1 MKQEASQIPNSHAG
15 SVVEVFAVFLQLGL
29 TSFGGPIAQSGPNP
43 EELWEDVRK
52 IQCPTLIVRGGES
65 DILSPQAA
73 ERLQAAIPNSQLS
86 VVAGAG
92 HSVMGDNPDGFAKA
106 VQEFLKILD

>member
-1 MKQEASQIPNSHAG
+1 MCHQLFYPTAREKNNSQKRR
-15 SVVEVFAVFLQLGL
+15 
-29 TSFGGPIAQSGPNP
+29 
-43 EELWEDVRK
+43 EDVRK

-73 ERLQAAIPNSQLS
+73 QRLQAAIPNSRLS

-92 HSVMGDNPDGFAKA
+92 HSVMGDNPDGFAQA